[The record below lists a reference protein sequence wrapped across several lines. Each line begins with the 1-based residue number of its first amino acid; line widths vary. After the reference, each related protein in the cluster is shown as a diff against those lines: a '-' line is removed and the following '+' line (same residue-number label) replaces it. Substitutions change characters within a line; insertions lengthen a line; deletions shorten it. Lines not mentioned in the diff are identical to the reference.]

1 MPFVCVQTAPR
12 SGKPADRPRKA
23 DSQGAAGRKLQAE
36 YSPASGTSVHLEGMP
51 WKRGIHAHPRE
62 RKLDQKLVK
71 PPKPMNLAPDLPG
84 SLLGAAEQALRKCL
98 VT

>member
-12 SGKPADRPRKA
+12 SGKPTDRPRKA

-51 WKRGIHAHPRE
+51 SLSTRGMGGTERVHGGHPW
-62 RKLDQKLVK
+62 
-71 PPKPMNLAPDLPG
+71 LA
-84 SLLGAAEQALRKCL
+84 QM
-98 VT
+98 